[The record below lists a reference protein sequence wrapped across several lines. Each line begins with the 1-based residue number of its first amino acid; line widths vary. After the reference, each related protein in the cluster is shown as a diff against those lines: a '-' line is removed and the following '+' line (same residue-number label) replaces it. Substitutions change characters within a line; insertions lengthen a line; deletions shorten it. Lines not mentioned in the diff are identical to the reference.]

1 MVSEDDFK
9 NVFIFIY
16 FQSGTTPSVSA
27 STTAS
32 VEDTKTSSSPI
43 IQIEIPEKQSSA
55 EPISR
60 ERTISV
66 TSVPDQQEVPNSE
79 TTAKT
84 IIEAAALPAEVK
96 ANTSD
101 NKTINQTLEPSNSS
115 SAIIHPASSSVSVE
129 ESIGKSDSDIHS
141 EDSEYNIFYF

>member
-1 MVSEDDFK
+1 MVSEDDFR

-27 STTAS
+27 STTTAS

-43 IQIEIPEKQSSA
+43 IQIPEKQSSA

-66 TSVPDQQEVPNSE
+66 TSVPDQQEVSNSE
-79 TTAKT
+79 TTT
-84 IIEAAALPAEVK
+84 IEPAAPEV

-101 NKTINQTLEPSNSS
+101 NNKKTNNPLEPSN

-129 ESIGKSDSDIHS
+129 ESIGITDSDIHS
-141 EDSEYNIFYF
+141 EDSEYNIFFL

>member
-1 MVSEDDFK
+1 MYTY
-9 NVFIFIY
+9 IFFYY
-16 FQSGTTPSVSA
+16 FQMGTTPSVSA
-27 STTAS
+27 STAS
-32 VEDTKTSSSPI
+32 VEDTKTSSSP

-66 TSVPDQQEVPNSE
+66 TSVPDQEVPNSE
-79 TTAKT
+79 TT
-84 IIEAAALPAEVK
+84 IEAAPEA

-101 NKTINQTLEPSNSS
+101 NNKTNPLESSN

-129 ESIGKSDSDIHS
+129 ESIGTDSDIHS
-141 EDSEYNIFYF
+141 EDSEYNVCFFLQLFVYLFF